1 MTVNE
6 LTASKKELS
15 KLQKQLGTEMARG
28 KYKDINKINT
38 LKKEIKQK
46 KLEIGNITRNMISN

>member
-6 LTASKKELS
+6 LTASKKELI
-15 KLQKQLGTEMARG
+15 KLQKQFRHRNGKG

-38 LKKEIKQK
+38 
-46 KLEIGNITRNMISN
+46 